1 MFVNGEDCALAS
13 VDKSAGRRGL
23 CGTMFI
29 FKIAGALAERGA
41 CLEEVTATVKLVS
54 AGMGTMGL
62 ALGPCSL
69 PGAGPLFAVPEVS
82 VSRFSRIQ

>member
-1 MFVNGEDCALAS
+1 MFVNGEDCALTS

-29 FKIAGALAERGA
+29 FKIAGALAEAGQP
-41 CLEEVTATVKLVS
+41 LEKIVATTKEIS
-54 AGMGTMGL
+54 ANMGTMGL

-69 PGAGPLFAVPEVS
+69 PGQV
-82 VSRFSRIQ
+82 RIDFLLSK